1 MVSQSFSPQGWVN
14 LVVVLI
20 VVGLVMGLAL
30 SDAEILN
37 PWAAATKHAQAQL
50 DLKFQQEKHQRELQA
65 LAAKEAQEQLRQAR
79 EEQLKATFAPIQQT
93 ILTIGL
99 AFLLLELA
107 FILPLLSWG
116 LLQRL
121 PRPGNTQ
128 PTVAQVPVQRRPM
141 PPELIE
147 ARLRP
152 YVREQPA
159 PTSTPTRGGNGY
171 N

>member
-1 MVSQSFSPQGWVN
+1 MVSQNFSPQGWVN

-65 LAAKEAQEQLRQAR
+65 LAAKEAR
-79 EEQLKATFAPIQQT
+79 EEYLKDKFAPIQQT
-93 ILTIGL
+93 ILTVGL

-107 FILPLLSWG
+107 LILPLLSWG

-152 YVREQPA
+152 YVREQPT

>member
-1 MVSQSFSPQGWVN
+1 MVSQNFSPQGWVN

-50 DLKFQQEKHQRELQA
+50 DLKFQQEKHQQELQA
-65 LAAKEAQEQLRQAR
+65 LAAKEAR
-79 EEQLKATFAPIQQT
+79 EEHLEDTFAPIQQT
-93 ILTIGL
+93 ILTVGL

-107 FILPLLSWG
+107 LILPLLSWG

-152 YVREQPA
+152 YVREQPT

>member
-1 MVSQSFSPQGWVN
+1 MVSQNFSPQGWVN

-50 DLKFQQEKHQRELQA
+50 DQKLQQEEWELKLKA
-65 LAAKEAQEQLRQAR
+65 LAVKEARKEQL
-79 EEQLKATFAPIQQT
+79 EATFALIQQT
-93 ILTIGL
+93 ILTVGL

-107 FILPLLSWG
+107 FILPLLTWW
-116 LLQRL
+116 LLRRF
-121 PRPGNTQ
+121 PRPGNPQ
-128 PTVAQVPVQRRPM
+128 STVARVAVQRMPM

-152 YVREQPA
+152 YVRERPA

>member
-1 MVSQSFSPQGWVN
+1 MVSQNFSPQGWVN

-50 DLKFQQEKHQRELQA
+50 DLKFQQEKHQLELQA
-65 LAAKEAQEQLRQAR
+65 LAAKEARAEQL
-79 EEQLKATFAPIQQT
+79 EATFAPIQQT
-93 ILTIGL
+93 ILTVGL

-107 FILPLLSWG
+107 LILPLLSWG

-121 PRPGNTQ
+121 PRPGNIQ

-152 YVREQPA
+152 YVRERPA